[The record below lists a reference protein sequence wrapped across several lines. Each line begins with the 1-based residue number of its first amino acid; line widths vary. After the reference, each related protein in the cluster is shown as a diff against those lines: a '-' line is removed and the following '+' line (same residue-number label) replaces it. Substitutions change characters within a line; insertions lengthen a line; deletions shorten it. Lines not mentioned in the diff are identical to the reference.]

1 MPPNDVDHAR
11 REPGRNCCCR
21 QTTLISLLP
30 VKGAA
35 AWQTNKNGRDLRD
48 RADGR
53 ANRDGRDHRVIRASA
68 DRTARAASQDLR
80 ASRAQSERPDRWA
93 SPACR
98 ASRARP
104 AREEQPGRRDQS
116 ARKAPPAR
124 VVKPVPLANCRRS
137 NRCCRG
143 SISFSTPGTNAAAS
157 ANVKLPSAKRLR
169 PPYKSLTTRP
179 SMTRTTAAK
188 ATFTGKRRKERSAA
202 TRTDGRI
209 YFVPFPRCGSM
220 PMRSNCQRMAR
231 YQR

>member
-53 ANRDGRDHRVIRASA
+53 ANRDGRDRKVILASG
-68 DRTARAASQDLR
+68 DRTARAASPGHR
-80 ASRAQSERPDRWA
+80 ASRARSERPDRRA
-93 SPACR
+93 RLAC
-98 ASRARP
+98 RARP

-116 ARKAPPAR
+116 ARKAR

-137 NRCCRG
+137 NNCCRG

-188 ATFTGKRRKERSAA
+188 ATITGKRRKERSAA